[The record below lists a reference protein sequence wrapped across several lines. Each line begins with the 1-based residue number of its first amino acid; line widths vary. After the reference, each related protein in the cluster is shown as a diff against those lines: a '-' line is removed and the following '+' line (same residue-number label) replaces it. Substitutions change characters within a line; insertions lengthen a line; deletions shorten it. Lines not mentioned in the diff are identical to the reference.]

1 MLKSSATMYDSSGS
15 QFFRTTTG
23 IQSGPDTFDESRFV
37 MTFSTILGVTEIF
50 CSFRLVLEGKTGK
63 KEIPQSSRLEFLEK
77 FLANN
82 IALSDAEDTTSG
94 PLNRGGIA
102 DLPLLR
108 TLLAIC
114 QKT

>member
-1 MLKSSATMYDSSGS
+1 
-15 QFFRTTTG
+15 
-23 IQSGPDTFDESRFV
+23 
-37 MTFSTILGVTEIF
+37 MTFLTIFGVTEIL

-63 KEIPQSSRLEFLEK
+63 EIPESSRLEFLEK
-77 FLANN
+77 FSANN
-82 IALSDAEDTTSG
+82 FALSDAEDNTSR

-114 QKT
+114 QKYQEPSSSEMMNSFVSLAYANLAAWRILLQ